1 MTLEDSSQRNLDK
14 VGGIIATGVF
24 GICLIMHIWRW
35 LYYKCHPLAATTIY
49 LILRTVG
56 WLLVFIGAF
65 KDDALLN
72 KRGYI
77 VNSLAFWLFVLASF
91 MLTVKWDA
99 SRRAVKSTKRSYG
112 AIVVAVLACLVMG
125 ALEAAGQITWLN
137 DPEGDPS
144 TVLKIA
150 EVGFVVLTGINAL
163 FAVYFNFKEGNMYQ
177 RPSVR
182 WTFFITAALLLARSV
197 FWMLVGLH
205 AIKFS
210 ESNRQIFLY
219 CLGTTFEMLAALLW
233 SFSPASKHLKPHSNV
248 DFEETPVVK
257 PVASSIKPLRGEPAS
272 PIHRLS
278 ESDPQNGVQ
287 DKDNRSDNVSRHDS
301 VAGSNS
307 HYGTGVQPG
316 AHGSYSSTYNT
327 NVAAGTVGTS
337 SSYSS
342 PYVQS
347 QAYDNTPFVANP
359 WTEQTHSVGP
369 STNVTSSPSMPATMY
384 DTRPHSYVTQ
394 PAPIMPVAQYPSS
407 APFVVS
413 NQPNMQ
419 RQSMQQM
426 PPQQQYIQPSPVQN
440 VPLQRYSVQQFH
452 PQQQQQPPV
461 QLQEQQSFQR
471 MSMQPMPQQQQ
482 HQLVMP
488 APPVQ
493 QHYSLP
499 PQPQQ
504 QPSQQPMYIQGTP
517 PDRQSVLAAQ
527 PVHILPGQS
536 VSFASPAQVHQI
548 AASPQ
553 HPPIVRT
560 PYPAAPANIHGHG
573 LHTETSTSA
582 STPAFHN
589 DYFTTEVNSSMA
601 SMQNSQ
607 PPQLVTTQPQQ
618 HAPTPPLT
626 QPATVPANDQRRRSF
641 ELK

>member
-1 MTLEDSSQRNLDK
+1 MSLDDSSQRNLDK
-14 VGGIIATGVF
+14 VGGIIATGIF
-24 GICLIMHIWRW
+24 GICLIMHVWRW
-35 LYYKCHPLAATTIY
+35 LYYKCHPLAATSIY

-56 WLLVFIGAF
+56 WLLTFIGAF

-77 VNSLAFWLFVLASF
+77 VNSLAFWLFVLGSF
-91 MLTVKWDA
+91 LLAVKWDA

-112 AIVVAVLACLVMG
+112 AIVVAILACLVMG

-182 WTFFITAALLLARSV
+182 WTFFITAALILARSV

-205 AIKFS
+205 AIKFT
-210 ESNRQIFLY
+210 ESKRQIFLY
-219 CLGTTFEMLAALLW
+219 CLGTSFEMLAALLW
-233 SFSPASKHLKPHSNV
+233 GFSPASKHLKPHSNV
-248 DFEETPVVK
+248 DFEETPVAK

-272 PIHRLS
+272 PVHRLS
-278 ESDPQNGVQ
+278 ESDPQNGVK
-287 DKDNRSDNVSRHDS
+287 DKDNRSDSASRQES
-301 VAGSNS
+301 IAGSNS
-307 HYGTGVQPG
+307 YYGTSGRPG
-316 AHGSYSSTYNT
+316 AYGSYSSTYNS
-327 NVAAGTVGTS
+327 NVPAGTVGTS
-337 SSYSS
+337 GSYSS
-342 PYVQS
+342 PYVQNQS
-347 QAYDNTPFVANP
+347 HDNSPFVSNP
-359 WTEQTHSVGP
+359 WTEQTQPAGT

-384 DTRPHSYVTQ
+384 DSRPSSYGTQ
-394 PAPIMPVAQYPSS
+394 AVPMMPVAQYPSP

-426 PPQQQYIQPSPVQN
+426 PTQQQQYIQPSPVQN
-440 VPLQRYSVQQFH
+440 VPLQRYSVQQIH
-452 PQQQQQPPV
+452 PQQYQQQQPM

-471 MSMQPMPQQQQ
+471 ISMQPMPQQQQ
-482 HQLVMP
+482 QMVIP
-488 APPVQ
+488 PPVEH
-493 QHYSLP
+493 HYSLP

-504 QPSQQPMYIQGTP
+504 QSMQQPMYIQGTP
-517 PDRQSVLAAQ
+517 PDRQSVLAAP
-527 PVHILPGQS
+527 PVHVLPGQT

-560 PYPAAPANIHGHG
+560 PYPPAPANIQGYG
-573 LHTETSTSA
+573 PHTETSTST
-582 STPAFHN
+582 STPAFHD
-589 DYFTTEVNSSMA
+589 DYFRTTEANSSIA
-601 SMQNSQ
+601 SMQNTQ
-607 PPQLVTTQPQQ
+607 PPHVVTAQPQH
-618 HAPTPPLT
+618 HASTPPPA
-626 QPATVPANDQRRRSF
+626 QP
-641 ELK
+641 E

>member
-1 MTLEDSSQRNLDK
+1 MSLDDSSQRNLDK

-24 GICLIMHIWRW
+24 GICLIMHVWRW
-35 LYYKCHPLAATTIY
+35 LYYKCHPLAATSIY

-56 WLLVFIGAF
+56 WLLTFIGAF

-91 MLTVKWDA
+91 MLAVKWDA

-144 TVLKIA
+144 TVLKVA

-163 FAVYFNFKEGNMYQ
+163 FAVYFNFKEGTMYQ

-205 AIKFS
+205 VIKFT

-219 CLGTTFEMLAALLW
+219 SLGTSFEMLAALFW
-233 SFSPASKHLKPHSNV
+233 SFSPASKHLRPHSNV
-248 DFEETPVVK
+248 DFEETPSVK

-272 PIHRLS
+272 PVHRLS

-287 DKDNRSDNVSRHDS
+287 DKDSRSDNASRQDS
-301 VAGSNS
+301 VAGSSS
-307 HYGTGVQPG
+307 HYGTNGRPG
-316 AHGSYSSTYNT
+316 AYGSYSSTYNS
-327 NVAAGTVGTS
+327 NVPAGTVGTS
-337 SSYSS
+337 GSYSS
-342 PYVQS
+342 PYVQNQS
-347 QAYDNTPFVANP
+347 HDNSPFVSNP
-359 WTEQTHSVGP
+359 WTEQAQPLGA
-369 STNVTSSPSMPATMY
+369 STNVTNSPSMPATMY
-384 DTRPHSYVTQ
+384 DSRPSSYGTQ
-394 PAPIMPVAQYPSS
+394 TVPMMPVAQYPSP
-407 APFVVS
+407 APFVVT
-413 NQPNMQ
+413 NEPNMQ

-426 PPQQQYIQPSPVQN
+426 PPQQQQYIQPSPVQN
-440 VPLQRYSVQQFH
+440 VPLQRYSVQQLH
-452 PQQQQQPPV
+452 PQQQQPM

-482 HQLVMP
+482 QQVVIP
-488 APPVQ
+488 PPVQ

-504 QPSQQPMYIQGTP
+504 QYMQQPMYIQGTP
-517 PDRQSVLAAQ
+517 PDQQSALAAP
-527 PVHILPGQS
+527 PVHVLPGQT
-536 VSFASPAQVHQI
+536 VSFASPAQVHQV

-560 PYPAAPANIHGHG
+560 PYPPAPANVQGYG
-573 LHTETSTSA
+573 PHTETSTSTST

-589 DYFTTEVNSSMA
+589 DYFTTAEANSSIA
-601 SMQNSQ
+601 SMQ
-607 PPQLVTTQPQQ
+607 PQIMTAQPQ
-618 HAPTPPLT
+618 HASTPPPPP
-626 QPATVPANDQRRRSF
+626 PAHP
-641 ELK
+641 E